1 MSSVH
6 CIVSLTLLILIQRAV
21 GIGLASLNIAFPA
34 PLASMLFLLTLISFL
49 RVFSSPFVDRLNS
62 LLFNP
67 AVAFLTRWLA
77 VFFVPNLVMLPL
89 APALPSAHIAKI
101 GVIIVCGFLF
111 TLFSTAVVCITLRGL
126 VSTVTGKPP
135 ATLSIAPSK
144 NAPPSNRLILVFG
157 ALTALSFTLAT
168 RAVQPA
174 ATAYALFATLLTFT
188 IGQRFPASVKMLLH
202 PLITCTA
209 GTIGAVAL
217 LGYATSTP
225 FPVML
230 ATYYTR
236 GIVWGAGD
244 ILASLLGPAVITFAF
259 TMDRQRKLALARG
272 TEVVLSTIFATL
284 ASLFG
289 TAYVARL
296 LKLPAS
302 TGLIVIPRT
311 VTAPLAVA
319 IADLLGANV
328 GLAASVV
335 ALTGLLGANVAASLL
350 TIFKVKDPV
359 VRGLSVGA
367 SAHGLGTA
375 AMSEEGGAFPFAAL
389 AMTLVGIF
397 STVFI
402 AFPMTRALV
411 LRAAVGVASKAVV
424 Q

>member
-1 MSSVH
+1 
-6 CIVSLTLLILIQRAV
+6 
-21 GIGLASLNIAFPA
+21 
-34 PLASMLFLLTLISFL
+34 
-49 RVFSSPFVDRLNS
+49 
-62 LLFNP
+62 
-67 AVAFLTRWLA
+67 
-77 VFFVPNLVMLPL
+77 
-89 APALPSAHIAKI
+89 
-101 GVIIVCGFLF
+101 
-111 TLFSTAVVCITLRGL
+111 
-126 VSTVTGKPP
+126 
-135 ATLSIAPSK
+135 
-144 NAPPSNRLILVFG
+144 
-157 ALTALSFTLAT
+157 
-168 RAVQPA
+168 
-174 ATAYALFATLLTFT
+174 
-188 IGQRFPASVKMLLH
+188 MLLH
-202 PLITCTA
+202 PLVTCTA

-217 LGYATSTP
+217 LGYVTSTP
-225 FPVML
+225 FPAML

-236 GIVWGAGD
+236 SAVWGAGD
-244 ILASLLGPAVITFAF
+244 ILASLLGPAVVTFAF
-259 TMDRQRKLALARG
+259 TMDRQRKLALARAA
-272 TEVVLSTIFATL
+272 EVVFSTIFATL

-350 TIFKVKDPV
+350 SIFKVKDPV

-397 STVFI
+397 STIFI

-411 LRAAVGVASKAVV
+411 LRAAVGVASKSVV